1 MLGRT
6 KENKY
11 FTTPVI
17 HSLIVSFAVF
27 DFGSWQITFDLTTG
41 KNGLAMKNNN
51 KTPCQRYSKDTR
63 LKVAEGPFKEMTK
76 KTKPEDQQ
84 VIRYW

>member
-11 FTTPVI
+11 FTTFVI
-17 HSLIVSFAVF
+17 HFLIVSFAGF
-27 DFGSWQITFDLTTG
+27 NFGSWQITFDFTTG
-41 KNGLAMKNNN
+41 KTGLAMKNN
-51 KTPCQRYSKDTR
+51 KIPCQRYSKDSR
-63 LKVAEGPFKEMTK
+63 LKVAKGPFKQMTK
-76 KTKPEDQQ
+76 KTKAKDQQ